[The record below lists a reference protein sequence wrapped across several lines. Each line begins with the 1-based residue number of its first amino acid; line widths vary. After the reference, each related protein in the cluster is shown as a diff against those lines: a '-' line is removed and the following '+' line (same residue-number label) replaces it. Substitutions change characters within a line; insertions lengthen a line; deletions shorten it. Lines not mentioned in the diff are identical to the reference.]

1 VKAFIFL
8 YLCQSSKLLP
18 FLALYALRFLFAK
31 QIKRNIYLWKKANI
45 DEIKSDTIQL
55 SNKITCDTNTSSKN
69 NTDIEEI
76 WNQLKQHPG
85 ISVNESSP

>member
-1 VKAFIFL
+1 MTLF
-8 YLCQSSKLLP
+8 CQITTLDVSV
-18 FLALYALRFLFAK
+18 RNK

-76 WNQLKQHPG
+76 WNQ
-85 ISVNESSP
+85 